1 MSKYD
6 PQQLQQKFEQWR
18 KLRLEQ
24 LEAQK
29 NWLEAEALYSEL
41 KEYYLS
47 PQWMTDREQDL
58 ELQYSGDA
66 HSLLSEDALWDML
79 SERDELAKRWM
90 RLGLDA
96 LDKQ

>member
-6 PQQLQQKFEQWR
+6 PQQLQQKFEQWH

-47 PQWMTDREQDL
+47 PQWMTDRE
-58 ELQYSGDA
+58 
-66 HSLLSEDALWDML
+66 
-79 SERDELAKRWM
+79 
-90 RLGLDA
+90 
-96 LDKQ
+96 